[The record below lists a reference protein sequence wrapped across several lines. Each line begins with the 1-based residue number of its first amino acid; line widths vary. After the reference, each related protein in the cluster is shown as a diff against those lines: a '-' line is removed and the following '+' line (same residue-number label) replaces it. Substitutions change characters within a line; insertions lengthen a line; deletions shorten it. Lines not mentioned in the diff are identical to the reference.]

1 MERNAMPRK
10 WRTRQPG
17 GNPAGRRKSRLPRRY
32 GGYCVRTYGQDTPN
46 DSSQDRSTGP
56 TVELA
61 SGGRESPDPHA
72 SSFSLCVNPHSLGY
86 KRGDAHPLQGIR
98 TFTLPS
104 ALARSLA
111 RTHTYTHQRLGTLAP
126 SLARLYPLLQT
137 IEYKST
143 RARTGRRDIQPKP
156 V

>member
-1 MERNAMPRK
+1 MPRK

-104 ALARSLA
+104 ALARSH
-111 RTHTYTHQRLGTLAP
+111 THIHTPETWDPR
-126 SLARLYPLLQT
+126 SLSRPFVPPTANF
-137 IEYKST
+137 EYKSM
-143 RARTGRRDIQPKP
+143 RARTGRRDIPSEP